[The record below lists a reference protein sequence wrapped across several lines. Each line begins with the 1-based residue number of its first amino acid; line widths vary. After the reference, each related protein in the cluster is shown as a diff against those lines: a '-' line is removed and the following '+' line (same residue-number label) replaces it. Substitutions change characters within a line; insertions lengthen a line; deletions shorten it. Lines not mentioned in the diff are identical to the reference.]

1 MGVGGCVAGGAVV
14 RSGACV
20 QLVRVCGC
28 ARVPMCVYMC
38 DPSFFMRYVLA
49 LRVVCAYISCL
60 YLLIS
65 VYAFVLYILLCV
77 AWEVAHMRIVA
88 VR

>member
-1 MGVGGCVAGGAVV
+1 MGVGDFVAGGAVV
-14 RSGACV
+14 RGGACV
-20 QLVRVCGC
+20 QLVRVCRC
-28 ARVPMCVYMC
+28 AYIC
-38 DPSFFMRYVLA
+38 DPSFFMRCVLA

-65 VYAFVLYILLCV
+65 VYAFVLYILMCV
-77 AWEVAHMRIVA
+77 AWELAHMRLVA